1 MSQSNLLMNNNVKMW
16 LSLAVRMSLF
26 AMAILWPAG
35 TWQWWE
41 AWVMIVMW
49 TVYGVVT
56 THYLL
61 RHDPALLAE
70 RLKFLPLHKEQKD
83 WDKVLMSL
91 FFIAGIG
98 LYLIPGFDVVRY
110 EWSEPLPEWMRILA
124 MLIHLPCFLLLGWVM
139 RENTY
144 LSQVVKIDKDRGH
157 KVVTTGP
164 YALVRHPMYTIVIV
178 LLFALPVALGSRYAL
193 ILAVFL
199 TLLLIIRTYFE
210 DRTLHA
216 ELEGYPEYAKHTRYR
231 LIPGIW

>member
-1 MSQSNLLMNNNVKMW
+1 
-16 LSLAVRMSLF
+16 MSLF
-26 AMAILWPAG
+26 AVALLWPAG

-41 AWVMIVMW
+41 AWTLVGLW
-49 TVYGVVT
+49 TVFGIVI

-70 RLKFLPLHKEQKD
+70 RMKFLPLQKKQKV
-83 WDKVLMSL
+83 WDKVLMLL
-91 FFIAGIG
+91 FFIVGIG
-98 LYLIPGFDVVRY
+98 LYLIPGFDVLRY
-110 EWSEPLPEWMRILA
+110 EWSEPLPVWMKILA
-124 MLIHLPCFLLLGWVM
+124 MLVHLPCFLFLGWVM
-139 RENTY
+139 RENPY

-164 YALVRHPMYTIVIV
+164 YALVRHPMYTVAIV
-178 LLFALPVALGSRYAL
+178 LLFAVPVALGSRFAL

-199 TLLLIIRTYFE
+199 TLLLIIRTYLE

-216 ELEGYPEYAKHTRYR
+216 ELEGYPEYAKQTRYR

>member
-1 MSQSNLLMNNNVKMW
+1 MNNNVKMW
-16 LSLAVRMSLF
+16 LSLAVRMSLI

-56 THYLL
+56 TYYLL

-70 RLKFLPLHKEQKD
+70 RLKFLPLHKDQKN

-91 FFIAGIG
+91 FFVAGIG

-110 EWSEPLPEWMRILA
+110 EWSEPLPEWMKILA

-144 LSQVVKIDKDRGH
+144 LAQVVKIDKARGH

-164 YALVRHPMYTIVIV
+164 YALVRHPMYIVVIV
-178 LLFALPVALGSRYAL
+178 LLFALPVALGSRVAL